1 MLDGADPVVTESK
14 IVTSYDKDLLT
25 LGKLEDIVKQLKA
38 DIRAVFPD

>member
-1 MLDGADPVVTESK
+1 MLDGADHVVTEAK

-38 DIRAVFPD
+38 DIRDVVPD